1 MEIFKYQGLTHI
13 IKYYDETNHSYINII
28 YMNNN
33 FDIEKF
39 LDLSEYATDERK
51 DRRKGEDATNE
62 FFTPYSIVKKMSDK
76 VSEETWSDPDK
87 NFLESS
93 FGNGQFVVYIIYNKI
108 MHGSTWYEALQH
120 TWGVELLEDNVRETH
135 QRIHNLFEQ
144 MDIEYDK
151 EMAQQIMD
159 HNLVC
164 SDFFKW
170 DFQNWC
176 PIKEEKALP
185 LF

>member
-1 MEIFKYQGLTHI
+1 
-13 IKYYDETNHSYINII
+13 
-28 YMNNN
+28 MNNN
-33 FDIEKF
+33 FDINSF
-39 LDLSEYATDERK
+39 LSLDGYATEERSS
-51 DRRKGEDATNE
+51 RRKGSGGTQE
-62 FFTPYSIVKKMSDK
+62 FFTPPCLVKKMLDKISQDKWNDTDSD
-76 VSEETWSDPDK
+76 
-87 NFLESS
+87 FLEPC
-93 FGNGQFVVYIIYNKI
+93 FGNGAMVLYIIYNKI

-120 TWGVELLEDNVRETH
+120 TWGVELLVDNVRETH

-164 SDFFKW
+164 HNFFDW
-170 DFQNWC
+170 DFENWC

>member
-1 MEIFKYQGLTHI
+1 
-13 IKYYDETNHSYINII
+13 
-28 YMNNN
+28 MNNN
-33 FDIEKF
+33 FDIEEF
-39 LDLSEYATDERK
+39 LSLEGYATDERQE
-51 DRRKGEDATNE
+51 RRKGSGGSQE
-62 FFTPYSIVKKMSDK
+62 FFTPFKLVKKMGDK
-76 VSEETWSDPDK
+76 ISEEKWSDINAD
-87 NFLESS
+87 FLEPSGGH
-93 FGNGQFVVYIIYNKI
+93 GNFVVYIIYNKI

-120 TWGVELLEDNVRETH
+120 TWSVELMEDNVKEMH
-135 QRIHNLFEQ
+135 QRVHGLLEQ
-144 MDIEYDK
+144 MGIDYDK

-164 SDFFKW
+164 HNFFDW